1 MRHAKDF
8 DKMRSIKNFQHSDE
22 YYRSLLWMAPE
33 KLKTFCQ
40 DLLDGR
46 MTTVDTRPTYE
57 TIQIETRD
65 KLKREQSVSLILTL
79 SLGPLTTDPDD
90 NFGHRLWIV
99 IRIPCCRMG
108 FVNRNYE
115 FLQRLRNS

>member
-40 DLLDGR
+40 DFLDGR

-65 KLKREQSVSLILTL
+65 KLKREQSVSFIITL
-79 SLGPLTTDPDD
+79 SLGQLATDPGD
-90 NFGHRLWIV
+90 NFSQWP
-99 IRIPCCRMG
+99 RI
-108 FVNRNYE
+108 F
-115 FLQRLRNS
+115 

>member
-65 KLKREQSVSLILTL
+65 KLKREQSVSLIITL
-79 SLGPLTTDPDD
+79 SLGQLATDPGD
-90 NFGHRLWIV
+90 NFSQWP
-99 IRIPCCRMG
+99 RI
-108 FVNRNYE
+108 F
-115 FLQRLRNS
+115 